1 VLPLILNT
9 FSNNLFRRG
18 FLARTL
24 GNWFSEHARISLM
37 AFEVPG
43 LLMSLLPAFLI
54 TPHTSMKDPDLPERV
69 ISLIHY
75 KDFLTIFNS
84 WI

>member
-1 VLPLILNT
+1 
-9 FSNNLFRRG
+9 
-18 FLARTL
+18 
-24 GNWFSEHARISLM
+24 
-37 AFEVPG
+37 
-43 LLMSLLPAFLI
+43 MSLLAAFLI
-54 TPHTSMKDPDLPERV
+54 TFHVSIEDADLPERV